1 MEGTPP
7 QQPTEEELRAQIE
20 EQLRNVRVE
29 DLLVESAASIVNLTV
44 RRIAKPDEQDLEQAR
59 IGIEAVRGLVDLVEG
74 EVAGQIRAALSDL
87 QLLYARASRGEPL
100 EGPPEEGAACEPES
114 QPKPR
119 LLSPRARNRA
129 SAETLDSRQ
138 RLRKHNP
145 LNSPPFFGR
154 PRAGGFLHVIPPKTR
169 PDTNRRILP

>member
-1 MEGTPP
+1 MEGPP
-7 QQPTEEELRAQIE
+7 PEQPTEEELRAQIE

-59 IGIEAVRGLVDLVEG
+59 VGIEAVRGLVDLVEG

-100 EGPPEEGAACEPES
+100 EGPGQESGAGTQAP
-114 QPKPR
+114 
-119 LLSPRARNRA
+119 
-129 SAETLDSRQ
+129 
-138 RLRKHNP
+138 
-145 LNSPPFFGR
+145 
-154 PRAGGFLHVIPPKTR
+154 
-169 PDTNRRILP
+169 PDTPPQEAPD

>member
-7 QQPTEEELRAQIE
+7 EQPTEEELRAQIE
-20 EQLRNVRVE
+20 EQLRSVRVE

-59 IGIEAVRGLVDLVEG
+59 VGIEAVRALVDLVEG

-100 EGPPEEGAACEPES
+100 DGPGGGEDAPGPEGGTDTPPQPLKPKS
-114 QPKPR
+114 QQP
-119 LLSPRARNRA
+119 
-129 SAETLDSRQ
+129 
-138 RLRKHNP
+138 
-145 LNSPPFFGR
+145 
-154 PRAGGFLHVIPPKTR
+154 PPKLWTPGR
-169 PDTNRRILP
+169 D